1 MSETTT
7 PQTPS
12 QSCERISLKEIRKE
26 LYEQRKAEAQD
37 LRKKLIFF
45 AIVTTVLALLYISL
59 ITTLITIYRS
69 IIPSYAYSSD
79 YSRYALYLYDFLEDY
94 NDQNIGSCLIAII
107 GLIASITW
115 LKKAKK
121 SQARTSICEQRI
133 CQIEQA
139 LTLEIPKDYR
149 IPKESPYTL
158 RDLFH
163 TEEAK
168 FHTDNRGSILLGKA
182 TTVFWWMAFSLHTAC
197 VLSLAYG
204 KLVKG
209 TWTAF
214 YESLELYIKIIFVLL
229 CTVPIAIIY
238 LLKKRNTKH

>member
-37 LRKKLIFF
+37 LWKKFIFF
-45 AIVTTVLALLYISL
+45 TIVTTVLALLYISR
-59 ITTLITIYRS
+59 ITTFITDYLS
-69 IIPSYAYSSD
+69 STPDSD
-79 YSRYALYLYDFLEDY
+79 YSDYAWYLYIFPTV
-94 NDQNIGSCLIAII
+94 NIGSYLIAII

-121 SQARTSICEQRI
+121 SQDRTSICEQRI
-133 CQIEQA
+133 RQIEQA

-149 IPKESPYTL
+149 MPKESPYTL

-197 VLSLAYG
+197 VLCTIYDKFTEFSYSA
-204 KLVKG
+204 
-209 TWTAF
+209 
-214 YESLELYIKIIFVLL
+214 ELTIKRIFVLL
-229 CTVPIAIIY
+229 CTVPIIIIY
-238 LLKKRNTKH
+238 LLKKRKTKH

>member
-37 LRKKLIFF
+37 RWKKFIFF

-59 ITTLITIYRS
+59 ITTLITNYR
-69 IIPSYAYSSD
+69 SSD
-79 YSRYALYLYDFLEDY
+79 YPGYAWYLYDFLTDY
-94 NDQNIGSCLIAII
+94 NGLNIGSCLIAII
-107 GLIASITW
+107 ALIASITW
-115 LKKAKK
+115 LKEAKK

-133 CQIEQA
+133 RQIEQA
-139 LTLEIPKDYR
+139 LTLEMPKDYR
-149 IPKESPYTL
+149 MPKESPYTL

-197 VLSLAYG
+197 VLCIAYG
-204 KLVKG
+204 KL
-209 TWTAF
+209 
-214 YESLELYIKIIFVLL
+214 YESAELNIKIKIIFVLL

-238 LLKKRNTKH
+238 LLKKRKTKH

>member
-37 LRKKLIFF
+37 LWKKLIFF

-59 ITTLITIYRS
+59 ITTLITNYRS
-69 IIPSYAYSSD
+69 SIYSD
-79 YSRYALYLYDFLEDY
+79 FAWYLYDFLTEY
-94 NDQNIGSCLIAII
+94 NAQNIGSCLIAII

-115 LKKAKK
+115 LTKAKK

-133 CQIEQA
+133 SQIEQA

-149 IPKESPYTL
+149 MPKESPYTL

-197 VLSLAYG
+197 VLCIAYG
-204 KLVKG
+204 KLVED
-209 TWTAF
+209 TRPAF
-214 YESLELYIKIIFVLL
+214 YESAELNIKIIFVLL
-229 CTVPIAIIY
+229 CTVPIAITY

>member
-12 QSCERISLKEIRKE
+12 QSSEHISLKEIRKE
-26 LYEQRKAEAQD
+26 LYDLRKDEAQD
-37 LRKKLIFF
+37 LWKKFIFF
-45 AIVTTVLALLYISL
+45 TIVTTVLALLYISL
-59 ITTLITIYRS
+59 ITTLTTNYL
-69 IIPSYAYSSD
+69 SYNYPPDSD
-79 YSRYALYLYDFLEDY
+79 LHLYLFFTDY
-94 NDQNIGSCLIAII
+94 KGLNTGSCLIAII
-107 GLIASITW
+107 ALIASITW

-133 CQIEQA
+133 RQIEQA

-149 IPKESPYTL
+149 MPKESPYTL
-158 RDLFH
+158 SYLFH

-197 VLSLAYG
+197 VLCMTYD
-204 KLVKG
+204 KF
-209 TWTAF
+209 T
-214 YESLELYIKIIFVLL
+214 ESDYSAELTIKRIFVLL
-229 CTVPIAIIY
+229 CTVPIIIIY
-238 LLKKRNTKH
+238 ILNKRDTKH

>member
-37 LRKKLIFF
+37 LWKKFIFF
-45 AIVTTVLALLYISL
+45 TIVTTVLALLYISL
-59 ITTLITIYRS
+59 ITTLITNYLSRIS
-69 IIPSYAYSSD
+69 DSD
-79 YSRYALYLYDFLEDY
+79 YSFYSWYLYNVLWEY
-94 NDQNIGSCLIAII
+94 NSLNIGSCLIAII
-107 GLIASITW
+107 ALIASITW

-133 CQIEQA
+133 SQIEQA

-149 IPKESPYTL
+149 MPKESPYTL

-197 VLSLAYG
+197 VLCITYG
-204 KLVKG
+204 KLVED
-209 TWTAF
+209 TRPAF
-214 YESLELYIKIIFVLL
+214 YESLELNIKIIFVLL

>member
-37 LRKKLIFF
+37 LWKKFIFF
-45 AIVTTVLALLYISL
+45 TIVTTVLALLYISL
-59 ITTLITIYRS
+59 ITTLITKY
-69 IIPSYAYSSD
+69 PGSD
-79 YSRYALYLYDFLEDY
+79 YQYHPLSDAFNLYSFLTDY
-94 NDQNIGSCLIAII
+94 NGLNIGSCLIAII
-107 GLIASITW
+107 ALIASITW

-121 SQARTSICEQRI
+121 SQARTSIYEQRI
-133 CQIEQA
+133 RQIEQA

-149 IPKESPYTL
+149 MPKESPYTL

-197 VLSLAYG
+197 VLCIAYG
-204 KLVKG
+204 KLVED
-209 TWTAF
+209 TRPTF
-214 YESLELYIKIIFVLL
+214 YESAELNIKIIFVLL
-229 CTVPIAIIY
+229 CAIPITTIY
-238 LLKKRNTKH
+238 FLQKRNAKP

>member
-37 LRKKLIFF
+37 LWKKFIFF
-45 AIVTTVLALLYISL
+45 TIVTTVLALLYISL
-59 ITTLITIYRS
+59 ITTLITNYR
-69 IIPSYAYSSD
+69 SSD
-79 YSRYALYLYDFLEDY
+79 YIDSDAFHLYYILWEY
-94 NDQNIGSCLIAII
+94 NSLNIGSCLIAII
-107 GLIASITW
+107 GLITSITW

-121 SQARTSICEQRI
+121 TQARTSICEQRI
-133 CQIEQA
+133 RQIEQA

-149 IPKESPYTL
+149 MPKESPYTL

-163 TEEAK
+163 TEEDK

-182 TTVFWWMAFSLHTAC
+182 TTAFWWMAFSLHTAC
-197 VLSLAYG
+197 VLCIVYG
-204 KLVKG
+204 KLVEDTRPG
-209 TWTAF
+209 FFW
-214 YESLELYIKIIFVLL
+214 SVELNIKIIFVLL

-238 LLKKRNTKH
+238 LLKKRNSKH

>member
-12 QSCERISLKEIRKE
+12 QSSEHISLKEIRKE
-26 LYEQRKAEAQD
+26 LYDLRKAEAQD
-37 LRKKLIFF
+37 LWKKLIFF

-59 ITTLITIYRS
+59 ITTLITNYLS
-69 IIPSYAYSSD
+69 CNYPPESF
-79 YSRYALYLYDFLEDY
+79 LYGFLCDY
-94 NDQNIGSCLIAII
+94 NGLNIGSCLIAII
-107 GLIASITW
+107 ALIASITW

-121 SQARTSICEQRI
+121 SQDRTSIYEQKI
-133 CQIEQA
+133 HQIEQA

-149 IPKESPYTL
+149 MPKESPYTL

-163 TEEAK
+163 TEDAK

-197 VLSLAYG
+197 FLCMTYD
-204 KLVKG
+204 KF
-209 TWTAF
+209 T
-214 YESLELYIKIIFVLL
+214 ESSSPYIVYSTELNIMIIFVLL
-229 CTVPIAIIY
+229 CTVPIIIIY
-238 LLKKRNTKH
+238 FLKKRNTKH

>member
-12 QSCERISLKEIRKE
+12 QSSEHISLKEIRKE
-26 LYEQRKAEAQD
+26 LYDLRKAEAQD
-37 LRKKLIFF
+37 LWKKFIFF
-45 AIVTTVLALLYISL
+45 TIVTTILALLYISL
-59 ITTLITIYRS
+59 ITKLITKY
-69 IIPSYAYSSD
+69 SD
-79 YSRYALYLYDFLEDY
+79 YVDNTYRIPDDAYNSSAFLTDC
-94 NDQNIGSCLIAII
+94 NGLNIGSCLIAII
-107 GLIASITW
+107 ALIASITW

-121 SQARTSICEQRI
+121 SQDCTSICEQRI
-133 CQIEQA
+133 RQIEQA
-139 LTLEIPKDYR
+139 LTLEMPKDYR
-149 IPKESPYTL
+149 MPKESPYTL

-168 FHTDNRGSILLGKA
+168 IHTDNRGSILLGKA

-197 VLSLAYG
+197 VLCSRYG
-204 KLVKG
+204 EFTDLDS
-209 TWTAF
+209 A
-214 YESLELYIKIIFVLL
+214 ELNIKIIFVLL